1 MSFFEDSN
9 FEAFRERWNGVSRHL
24 PEDCVQYAIYI
35 INERLDNAHQ
45 RLHVQEINSAAKEL
59 RKKYSQDYIWQEE
72 EFSLNLIHNEGRWI
86 LQGKTNFGDCIADEW
101 LIAWILRELS
111 KKFEDAWIRLYDTQG
126 EFLFIEAAKALPK
139 WLNPEIGRNR
149 AWINSGRL
157 IVIPLQESHAPKSLT
172 TAEALSLISSPYF
185 QLIHSRS
192 MEAEAFRRLS
202 NYPQEIQ
209 NNNHRAIVTIPRKL
223 AHLLRKNPL
232 YIAPAVEAFY
242 LRDPI
247 SLKHLQNPNPST
259 LRFPP
264 RDLVTVSVRFTK
276 FLYAQIQS
284 QQFAAPPTWATAIP
298 SILTAAGKEKTEWGQ
313 QNAKALSRAEMGM
326 KVTSGF
332 EMVLQDAQFRGRK
345 KVQEMQVLLEDVE
358 SGEEELPNDE
368 EIKGWEMKQDDE
380 TWLDVDFREFQ
391 EELEGKKS
399 KDWGDKGAQNNLRDI
414 VKSFKHFMDDEGA
427 GVEGAGDMMDDDD
440 EDEPSD
446 GGSETDDSFDSE
458 RFQKSM
464 ETFRQMPAEERPK
477 ALAKD
482 MEKLLQELGDEDL
495 IEGDEEDDEMRNI
508 MNGMEK
514 ELNKAGAL
522 KLNPQ
527 DSDAKQVGNSKG
539 YGNGRSSRIKEL
551 EKAEE
556 EDEDMD
562 ESSDDAEENDIDY
575 NLAKNMMDAFKAQS
589 GMSGP
594 AGNMLAQ
601 MGIQLP
607 RDEVDEE

>member
-1 MSFFEDSN
+1 MDSLEN
-9 FEAFRERWNGVSRHL
+9 SDYKAFKERWDGLSRHL

-35 INERLDNAHQ
+35 INERLDNAQQ
-45 RLHVQEINSAAKEL
+45 RLHLQEINKAAKEV
-59 RKKYSQDYIWQEE
+59 RKKFLQHHIWQEE
-72 EFSLNLIHNEGRWI
+72 EFSLDLIHYEGRWI

-101 LIAWILRELS
+101 LIAWVLRELS
-111 KKFEDAWIRLYDTQG
+111 QKFEDAWIRLYDTQG

-157 IVIPLQESHAPKSLT
+157 IVIPLQESQAPKSLT
-172 TAEALSLISSPYF
+172 TAEALSLISSPSF

-247 SLKHLQNPNPST
+247 SIKHLQNPNPST

-264 RDLVTVSVRFTK
+264 RDLVTVTVRFTK

-284 QQFAAPPTWATAIP
+284 QQFAAPPAWATAIP
-298 SILTAAGKEKTEWGQ
+298 SILAAAGKEKMEWGQ
-313 QNAKALSRAEMGM
+313 QNAKALARAEMGM

-332 EMVLQDAQFRGRK
+332 EMVLQDAQLRGRR

-358 SGEEELPNDE
+358 SGEEELPKDE
-368 EIKGWEMKQDDE
+368 EIKEWEMKEDDE
-380 TWLDVDFREFQ
+380 TWLNVDFREFQ
-391 EELEGKKS
+391 EELEGKKG

-414 VKSFKHFMDDEGA
+414 VKSFKHFMDEGA
-427 GVEGAGDMMDDDD
+427 GVEGVEDMMDDDD
-440 EDEPSD
+440 DDGAED

-464 ETFRQMPAEERPK
+464 EAFREMPAEERPK

-482 MEKLLQELGDEDL
+482 MEKLLQELGDEEL
-495 IEGDEEDDEMRNI
+495 IEGDDEDDEMRDI
-508 MNGMEK
+508 MNRMEK

-522 KLNPQ
+522 RLNPQ
-527 DSDAKQVGNSKG
+527 DSDAKQVGNSKR
-539 YGNGRSSRIKEL
+539 YRDGRSSRIREL
-551 EKAEE
+551 KKA
-556 EDEDMD
+556 EDEDEDTD

-575 NLAKNMMDAFKAQS
+575 NLAKNMMEAFKAQS

-607 RDEVDEE
+607 RDEADAE